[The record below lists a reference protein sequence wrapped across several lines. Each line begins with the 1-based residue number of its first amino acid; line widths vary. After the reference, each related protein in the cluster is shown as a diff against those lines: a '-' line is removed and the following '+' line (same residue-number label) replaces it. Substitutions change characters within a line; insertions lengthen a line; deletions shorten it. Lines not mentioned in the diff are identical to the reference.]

1 MKNPSL
7 QPEINWIEDRINALV
22 RHAQIEGWLKVSLD
36 VNREISLR
44 LNELN
49 TIRYKQEKENDF

>member
-7 QPEINWIEDRINALV
+7 QPEINWIEDRINVLV

-49 TIRYKQEKENDF
+49 TIRYKQEKENNF

>member
-1 MKNPSL
+1 M
-7 QPEINWIEDRINALV
+7 LV